1 MKVRPGMTS
10 DQCLKCNICTAACPV
25 AAVTDL
31 FPGPKAVGPQAERYR
46 HPLLP
51 MPDESVSYC
60 SGCGTCTRVC
70 PHGVAVAET
79 NIQAKARLVE
89 ERHAPLR
96 DQLLSRPEL
105 LGKLAS
111 PFAPLANYALKVKP
125 LRWALDKTVGISTG
139 AALPPFD
146 NSPLRRREAARCVSV
161 PPRASA
167 GKRLVAYFH
176 GCSTNYCEPD
186 LGQKAIAVLEALGCE
201 VILPPQK
208 CCGLPLQSN
217 GLFDAARKQGQ
228 DNVRML
234 LPFAQAGIPIVGT
247 SSSCMLE
254 LKHEYQAVLGLE
266 GEDVEQVAHACYDMF
281 EFLTLELG
289 EELKAQQFAPVEAVT
304 FYHPPCQLRNHGVG
318 MPALQVLR
326 MIPGLDVHLSEE
338 ACCGVAGT
346 YGAKSE
352 KYPIARAVGQ
362 TLFDAVE
369 ACGADFV
376 ISDTETCRWWIAQ
389 HTQLP
394 AYHPIELVARS
405 LGLTAAL

>member
-1 MKVRPGMTS
+1 MNVLPGMTS

-25 AAVTDL
+25 AAVTAL
-31 FPGPKAVGPQAERYR
+31 FPGPKAVGPQAERFR

-79 NIQAKARLVE
+79 NVQAKARLVE
-89 ERHAPLR
+89 EGHAPLR

-111 PFAPLANYALKVKP
+111 PVAPLANYALNADPV
-125 LRWALDKTVGISTG
+125 RWLLDKTFKISPG
-139 AALPPFD
+139 AALPPF
-146 NSPLRRREAARCVSV
+146 NSRPLRRREASRCLSA
-161 PPRASA
+161 PPAPRP
-167 GKRLVAYFH
+167 GRRLVAYFH

-186 LGQKAIAVLEALGCE
+186 LGQKAIAVLEALGCD

-217 GLFDAARKQGQ
+217 GLFDAARKQGR
-228 DNVRML
+228 DNIRTL
-234 LPFAQAGIPIVGT
+234 LPFAEEGIPIVGT

-254 LKHEYQAVLGLE
+254 LKHEYRSVLGLE
-266 GEDVEQVAHACYDMF
+266 GEAVDKVSQNCYDMF
-281 EFLTLELG
+281 EFITLELG
-289 EELKAQQFAPVEAVT
+289 DMLRKLHFEPIEAVT

-326 MIPGLDVHLSEE
+326 LIPGLTVNLSEE

-352 KYPIARAVGQ
+352 KYEIARAVGQ
-362 TLFDAVE
+362 SLFDQVRIS
-369 ACGADFV
+369 GADFV
-376 ISDTETCRWWIAQ
+376 TSDTETCRWWIAR
-389 HTQLP
+389 HTLIP
-394 AYHPIELVARS
+394 AYHPIEVVARA
-405 LGLTAAL
+405 LGVS